1 MDVTHIELTGPDKS
15 IIRIGDDIFGGC
27 EKNTPQIHIENMWKK
42 CPKLCV
48 VVDSRDA
55 QEIFYLRLVK
65 GVPTFVREQ
74 FQE

>member
-1 MDVTHIELTGPDKS
+1 MDVTHIELTGSDKS
-15 IIRIGDDIFGGC
+15 IIRIGDDILGC
-27 EKNTPQIHIENMWKK
+27 EKNTPLIHIENMLKK

-48 VVDSRDA
+48 IVDTRDA

-74 FQE
+74 FQ